1 VIDHRQRLLLL
12 GQVDADHRAITR
24 QQLAQPLPPR
34 VPPPVTP
41 RHPAAAATLSH
52 RTFSSSLRLG
62 HQARTTAPGGR
73 SYINHISAGHR
84 PSALSYYYG
93 RGFKTVADYTN
104 NLPRRCRFSV
114 GIDLPSDNSDAC
126 RMPPD
131 GVPVACSIGR

>member
-1 VIDHRQRLLLL
+1 MIDHRQRLLLL

-41 RHPAAAATLSH
+41 LPPLPLATERSPPRCVWDTKPVLP
-52 RTFSSSLRLG
+52 
-62 HQARTTAPGGR
+62 HQEDVPISTTSPQD
-73 SYINHISAGHR
+73 NR

-114 GIDLPSDNSDAC
+114 GIGLPSDNSDAC